1 MIKLSK
7 RLELIAQYV
16 SDDTSL
22 VDVGCDHALLDIYLV
37 QNRKNIS
44 VIASDINDK
53 ALKGAKKN
61 IRTYHVD
68 DKISIIQS
76 NGLENV
82 DCTGLDTV
90 VISGM
95 GAHTIVGILHCSL
108 NKLRNISTLI
118 IQSNNDLDFLRK
130 RVTEIGYYIF
140 DEAMV
145 KDSGII
151 YTVVVFKRGH
161 KFYSKKELFF
171 GPILLKKNDKLF
183 IEQCKYQLSKL
194 LEFYPLIPKKRIHHR
209 FVTYKKIRNLKKII
223 G

>member
-1 MIKLSK
+1 MIRLSK

-68 DKISIIQS
+68 DRISIVQS
-76 NGLENV
+76 NGLESV
-82 DCTGLDTV
+82 DCAGLDTI

-171 GPILLKKNDKLF
+171 GPILLKKNDKFF
-183 IEQCKYQLSKL
+183 IEQCKYQLSNL

-209 FVTYKKIRNLKKII
+209 FVTYQKIRNLKKII

>member
-82 DCTGLDTV
+82 DCTGLDTI

>member
-44 VIASDINDK
+44 AIASDINDK

-82 DCTGLDTV
+82 DCTGLDTI